1 MCICHVTIVLWHAV
15 MYPELKLP
23 CLRLV
28 APVVGFRKPSAID
41 AQTSRR
47 GPRRSM
53 KNRDTPAHPQVY
65 YALRQGSGPRVHDDL
80 GTLSPYPCLFGGR
93 RRRDAPLRSSPT
105 SPSQAS
111 RCPCQCPRARCLGLG
126 RLRLVVPQNSAA
138 VKQSALKRLKDWR
151 FLPRLKRV
159 GFRAS
164 RRALV
169 IGWA

>member
-28 APVVGFRKPSAID
+28 APVVGFRKPPAID

-65 YALRQGSGPRVHDDL
+65 HALRQGSGPRVHDDL

-93 RRRDAPLRSSPT
+93 RRRDAPLRFSRAVH
-105 SPSQAS
+105 QRRAVLRAHALAHGALAS
-111 RCPCQCPRARCLGLG
+111 GAVLWYHEGAMPVKGSGLKPDRATRDG
-126 RLRLVVPQNSAA
+126 
-138 VKQSALKRLKDWR
+138 R
-151 FLPRLKRV
+151 FLPPLKRV
-159 GFRAS
+159 GFHA
-164 RRALV
+164 
-169 IGWA
+169 